1 MSNLFNKNNLR
12 DIFAELNSETN
23 VPLPEYVNIKNITT
37 SDNTSSFLPQKGGSF
52 SITSA
57 NKNTDDQVNQLISM
71 LTSESDDKHNF
82 SANSTATDVLENRL
96 RNMLQD
102 GGAKKKQKKQR
113 GGGDNEL
120 KECCDKLKAAG
131 ISVKLNDKTCS
142 EYFGEKTEASVLSD
156 LFLAPTNNSVK
167 PPSASPR
174 QPSVPSLNNETSS
187 AMPNTLSPFL
197 ASPTSTQTGSIKQ
210 ASVRQTATTSAMPN
224 NMSSFLASPTST
236 QNGSVRQPSVRQP
249 SVRPTMTTSSE
260 MPENMSV
267 FLASPTSTQGSVNP
281 LFNQYQPPAPSVQPN
296 LLDSAVSA
304 TVETVQNVT
313 EGTTSFVGD
322 LVNNVV
328 ETVKG
333 SVKAVVET
341 VDKILEDTPSP
352 SPSSENKSPKLTGG
366 GSVTKSHKLDSKNPG
381 KKRKGSKKSSKKASK
396 KGSRKG
402 SKKGSKKMTGGGKKK
417 SKKSSKK
424 ASKKGSKKSSKKG
437 SRKGSKKGS
446 RKGSKKMTGGGKK
459 KSKKAS
465 KKGSKKLNGGANAGF
480 EAFLKLKK
488 AVAEELGVSNGPA
501 AGKAAGAAQ
510 REVKAD
516 HPDWDAVKVSEEALK
531 LVKAN
536 PAKYKEM
543 A

>member
-37 SDNTSSFLPQKGGSF
+37 SENTSSFLPQKGGSF

-82 SANSTATDVLENRL
+82 SANSTATEVLENRL

-102 GGAKKKQKKQR
+102 GGAKKKHKKQR

-142 EYFGEKTEASVLSD
+142 EYFGEKTEASALSD
-156 LFLAPTNNSVK
+156 LFLAPKNNSVK
-167 PPSASPR
+167 PQSASPR

-187 AMPNTLSPFL
+187 AMPNNLSPFL
-197 ASPTSTQTGSIKQ
+197 ASPTSTQNGSMKQ
-210 ASVRQTATTSAMPN
+210 ASARQTATSSAMPN

-236 QNGSVRQPSVRQP
+236 QSGSVRQPSVRQP

-260 MPENMSV
+260 MPDNMSS
-267 FLASPTSTQGSVNP
+267 FLASPTSTQGSANP
-281 LFNQYQPPAPSVQPN
+281 LFKQYQPPAPNAEPN

-304 TVETVQNVT
+304 TVETVQSAANQ
-313 EGTTSFVGD
+313 TTSFVGD

-328 ETVKG
+328 DTVKG

-341 VDKILEDTPSP
+341 VDKILEDSP
-352 SPSSENKSPKLTGG
+352 SPSSENNSPRLTGG

-381 KKRKGSKKSSKKASK
+381 KKRKGSKKSSKKSSK
-396 KGSRKG
+396 KGSRKHTG
-402 SKKGSKKMTGGGKKK
+402 GGKKKSKKSSKKSSKKASRKGSKKSKKGSKKMTGGGKKK

-424 ASKKGSKKSSKKG
+424 S
-437 SRKGSKKGS
+437 
-446 RKGSKKMTGGGKK
+446 
-459 KSKKAS
+459 S

-488 AVAEELGVSNGPA
+488 AVAEELGLSNGPA

-536 PAKYKEM
+536 PSKYKEM
-543 A
+543 AK

>member
-37 SDNTSSFLPQKGGSF
+37 TENTSSFLPQKGGSF

-82 SANSTATDVLENRL
+82 SANSTATEVLENRL

-102 GGAKKKQKKQR
+102 GGAKKKHKKQR

-142 EYFGEKTEASVLSD
+142 EYFGEKTEASALSE
-156 LFLAPTNNSVK
+156 LFLAPKNNSVK
-167 PPSASPR
+167 PQSASPR

-187 AMPNTLSPFL
+187 AMPNNLSPFL
-197 ASPTSTQTGSIKQ
+197 ASPTSTQNGSM
-210 ASVRQTATTSAMPN
+210 RQTATSTAMPN

-236 QNGSVRQPSVRQP
+236 QSGSVRQP

-260 MPENMSV
+260 MPDNMSS
-267 FLASPTSTQGSVNP
+267 FLASPTSTQGSANP
-281 LFNQYQPPAPSVQPN
+281 LFKQYQPPAPNAEPN

-304 TVETVQNVT
+304 TVETVQSAAK
-313 EGTTSFVGD
+313 ETTSFVGD

-328 ETVKG
+328 DTVKG

-341 VDKILEDTPSP
+341 VDKILEDSP
-352 SPSSENKSPKLTGG
+352 SPSSEKKSPRLTGG
-366 GSVTKSHKLDSKNPG
+366 G
-381 KKRKGSKKSSKKASK
+381 KKRKGSKKSKKSSKKSSK
-396 KGSRKG
+396 KGSRKH
-402 SKKGSKKMTGGGKKK
+402 TGGGKKK

-424 ASKKGSKKSSKKG
+424 A

-459 KSKKAS
+459 KSKKASKKASKKGSKKSS

-488 AVAEELGVSNGPA
+488 AVAEELGLSNGPA

-536 PAKYKEM
+536 PSKYKEM
-543 A
+543 AK